1 MFLVKKKIILIRNY
15 HVLIKNLKPR
25 NHTNT
30 IKIGL
35 ETATFERLRNSLF
48 IERID
53 TKIKLI

>member
-15 HVLIKNLKPR
+15 YVRIKKFKPK

-35 ETATFERLRNSLF
+35 ETAKFERVRNSLF
-48 IERID
+48 IKRINI
-53 TKIKLI
+53 KIKLI

>member
-15 HVLIKNLKPR
+15 YVPIKNLKPR

-53 TKIKLI
+53 IRI

>member
-15 HVLIKNLKPR
+15 YVPIKNLEPR

-35 ETATFERLRNSLF
+35 ETAIFERLRNSLF
-48 IERID
+48 TKRID
-53 TKIKLI
+53 TKI